1 MMPRGGA
8 QAPRPAPDGL
18 AIYAVGDIHGRL
30 DLLIELQARILAD
43 AARRRAARR
52 VVVYLGDYVDRGPDS
67 RSVLE
72 RLTARP
78 LPGFDSVHLRGN
90 HEQMML
96 DFADGSGRG
105 MAWFPN
111 GGGETL
117 ASYGLDAPAGG
128 LRPAPDAAARLRAG
142 LLAALPTSH
151 DAFLRAL
158 PACHRIGDYV
168 FVHAGIRPGVA
179 LADQSEVDMLWIRE
193 PFLGANTEHGF
204 VVVHGHTVSL
214 APQIRTNRI
223 GIDTGAYATGVL
235 TALAI
240 EGGRVD
246 ILRTAP

>member
-1 MMPRGGA
+1 MTPHGA
-8 QAPRPAPDGL
+8 TRATKPVPDGT

-30 DLLIELQARILAD
+30 DLLIALQARIAAD
-43 AARRRAARR
+43 AARRRASRR
-52 VVVYLGDYVDRGPDS
+52 IVVYLGDYVDRGPDS

-78 LPGFDSVHLRGN
+78 LPGFESVHLRGN
-90 HEQMML
+90 HEQLLL
-96 DFADGSGRG
+96 DFADGTGRG
-105 MAWFPN
+105 MAWFAN

-117 ASYGLDAPAGG
+117 ASYGIHAPVCG
-128 LRPAPDAAARLRAG
+128 LRPAPDEAARMRAELR
-142 LLAALPTSH
+142 AALPGAH

-158 PACHRIGDYV
+158 PARHRIGDYV

-179 LADQSEVDMLWIRE
+179 LEDQAEADMLWIRD
-193 PFLGANTEHGF
+193 PFLGANNDHGF

-214 APQIRTNRI
+214 APQIRPNRI

-240 EGGRVD
+240 EGDRVD
-246 ILRTAP
+246 ILQTTP